1 MKDIYGYYFTFLVHL
16 LTLTI
21 KINFNEIIE
30 KSFNLNIPLERIN
43 ELFKNY
49 TNLDK
54 TLDTGNFNVITVI
67 NLILFFIIGLNFSN
81 LLVLIIVSFIVLEGF
96 ILYSENESQILI
108 NMISAMIGY
117 IFGLY
122 FNNQR
127 YFKRIEQNYYNNNF
141 IDEDDEL
148 ITGY

>member
-141 IDEDDEL
+141 IDEDDEM

>member
-30 KSFNLNIPLERIN
+30 KSFNLNIPLDNIN

-54 TLDTGNFNVITVI
+54 TLDTGNINIITAI
-67 NLILFFIIGLNFSN
+67 NLVTFFIIGLNFSN
-81 LLVLIIVSFIVLEGF
+81 LIVLIIVSFIILEGF
-96 ILYSENESQILI
+96 ILYSDGKSQIII

-122 FNNQR
+122 FNNKR
-127 YFKRIEQNYYNNNF
+127 YFKRIEQNYYKNSF
-141 IDEDDEL
+141 INEDDDDIL
-148 ITGY
+148 DY

>member
-30 KSFNLNIPLERIN
+30 KSFNFNIPLDNIN

-67 NLILFFIIGLNFSN
+67 NLILFFLIGLNFSN
-81 LLVLIIVSFIVLEGF
+81 LMVLIIVSFIILEGF
-96 ILYSENESQILI
+96 ILYSENESQIII
-108 NMISAMIGY
+108 NMIFALIGY

-122 FNNQR
+122 FNNKR
-127 YFKRIEQNYYNNNF
+127 YFKRIEQNYYSNNF
-141 IDEDDEL
+141 IDEDDDHMLE
-148 ITGY
+148 Y